1 MLDKGFVIKDIL
13 DYELENNTNILEE
26 LSFGNFEILH
36 DLIMMSEKC
45 DSDKAYEL
53 IDEYI
58 DKYGYEKT
66 FELCAY
72 AVIGRE
78 PSNNDN
84 DNVDKDY
91 KSFSDVLEKFYNE
104 IQTID
109 KNITLSDFWNISTKY
124 MYRYTDGLRDR
135 YIFNLN
141 KQSQEQFINA
151 ETFIGLLFGKLKE
164 PLQFDPDGKLHKKTK
179 NEELIAKLKAAGHH
193 TFM

>member
-1 MLDKGFVIKDIL
+1 MLDKGFIIKDIL

-26 LSFGNFEILH
+26 LSFGNFSILH
-36 DLIMMSEKC
+36 DLIMISEKC

-53 IDEYI
+53 IEEYI

-78 PSNNDN
+78 PSEDDSN
-84 DNVDKDY
+84 NVDKDY

-164 PLQFDPDGKLHKKTK
+164 PLQFDPDGNLHKKTK
-179 NEELIAKLKAAGHH
+179 TEELIAKLKASGHH